1 MTILS
6 NRMTVRY
13 EDQFEFITHFTKLY
27 GVGWRIE
34 KVEAVPDVDAIKVI
48 YVMYEQLINDGQII
62 IGR

>member
-6 NRMTVRY
+6 SRMTVRY

-48 YVMYEQLINDGQII
+48 YVMYE
-62 IGR
+62 